1 MSLTQEVSHGASVYR
16 PRSSAQTSLYKLLV
30 ERFDHFEDIY
40 PERFTKSHGF
50 YRQVISHVVRN
61 YLWCGDLTQGFARV
75 RCPDCHHEYLLAF
88 SCRGRWFCPS
98 CHEKKVVQFGEQ
110 LRENILYPLPHRQY
124 VFSIPIILRKI
135 FLYNRKLLSILCKAA
150 ADSLLIFLRTVTG
163 LKDGIVGAVMTIQTF
178 GDYARWHPHIHAI
191 VADGLFR
198 RNGVFYVMPKTSL
211 KPLAELFRG
220 RLLQLLVKEGVID
233 NSFVAMLMKWKHTSG
248 FNVDNSVRIAK
259 GDEKGITA
267 LAQYI
272 IRNAFSMDKLSYNRD
287 TGMVVYRS
295 KMTHGKNKKNFS
307 ISTADEFIADIT
319 QHIPDK
325 SFQLVRYYG
334 WYSNRMRGERR
345 KLDGGDC
352 SEEQKSETIDISKLT
367 MLDVKDYKPR
377 RIPPPLWR
385 ECIKKVWEVD
395 PLICPHCQAE
405 MKIISFIVERKVI
418 RKILTHLKLW
428 SGNNIR
434 GSPFWAAKLK
444 SSSSHSRHERYYEP
458 VDDGWPG
465 YEEPVYNKD

>member
-1 MSLTQEVSHGASVYR
+1 MTLTRKVSRRASVYR
-16 PRSSAQTSLYKLLV
+16 PRSPTRTALYELLAT
-30 ERFDHFEDIY
+30 RFDYFEAIY
-40 PERFTKSHGF
+40 PERFSKSHGF
-50 YRQVISHVVRN
+50 YRSVISRVVHN

-124 VFSIPIILRKI
+124 VFSIPIILRKL
-135 FLYNRKLLSILCKAA
+135 FLYKRKLLSTLCKAA
-150 ADSLLIFLRTVTG
+150 ADSLQIFLRTVTG

-198 RNGVFYVMPKTSL
+198 RNGVFYVIRGTSL
-211 KPLAELFRG
+211 RPLAELFRA
-220 RLLQLLVKEGVID
+220 RLLKLLVKEGVID
-233 NSFVAMLMKWKHTSG
+233 DSLVAMLMKWKHTSG
-248 FNVDNSVRIAK
+248 FNVDNSVRISRD
-259 GDEKGITA
+259 DEKGITA

-272 IRNAFSMDKLSYNRD
+272 IRNPFSLDKLSYNQE
-287 TGMVVYRS
+287 TGMVVYKS

-319 QHIPDK
+319 QHIPEK

-345 KLDGGDC
+345 K
-352 SEEQKSETIDISKLT
+352 
-367 MLDVKDYKPR
+367 
-377 RIPPPLWR
+377 
-385 ECIKKVWEVD
+385 VWEVD
-395 PLICPHCQAE
+395 PLVCPHCQAE
-405 MKIISFIVERKVI
+405 MKIVSFIVERKVI

-428 SGNNIR
+428 TGNAIR
-434 GSPFWAAKLK
+434 GSPHWPGKVGASPTTSKQ
-444 SSSSHSRHERYYEP
+444 ERRYDP

-465 YEEPVYNKD
+465 YDEPVYGSD

>member
-1 MSLTQEVSHGASVYR
+1 MNLTQELSRKASVYR
-16 PRSSAQTSLYKLLV
+16 PRSPTQASLYKLLAN
-30 ERFDHFEDIY
+30 RFDHFETSY
-40 PERFTKSHGF
+40 PERFSKSHGF
-50 YRQVISHVVRN
+50 YRQVITQVVRN

-124 VFSIPIILRKI
+124 VFSIPIILRKL
-135 FLYNRKLLSILCKAA
+135 FLYNRKLLSTLCKAA
-150 ADSLLIFLRTVTG
+150 ADSLQIFLRIATG

-178 GDYARWHPHIHAI
+178 GDYAKWHPHIHAI

-198 RNGVFYVMPKTSL
+198 RNGVFYVMPQTSL
-211 KPLAELFRG
+211 KPLAELFRA
-220 RLLQLLVKEGVID
+220 RLLKLLVKEVVID
-233 NSFVAMLMKWKHTSG
+233 DSFVAMLMKWNHTSG
-248 FNVDNSVRIAK
+248 FNVDNSVRIAR

-272 IRNAFSMDKLSYNRD
+272 IRNPFSLDKLSYNQD
-287 TGMVVYRS
+287 TGMVVYKS

-319 QHIPDK
+319 QHIPEK

-345 KLDGGDC
+345 KLEDGDC
-352 SEEQKSETIDISKLT
+352 SGEHETEVVDIRKLT
-367 MLDVKDYKPR
+367 MIDVGEYRPR

-405 MKIISFIVERKVI
+405 MKILSFIVERKVI

-428 SGNNIR
+428 PGNDIR
-434 GSPFWAAKLK
+434 GSPSWPGKLRP
-444 SSSSHSRHERYYEP
+444 SSSSSRHERHYEP

-465 YEEPVYNKD
+465 YDEPVYGSD

>member
-1 MSLTQEVSHGASVYR
+1 MSLTQEFSHDVSVYR
-16 PRSSAQTSLYKLLV
+16 PRSPTQTALYKLLA
-30 ERFDHFEDIY
+30 ERFDHFETIY
-40 PERFTKSHGF
+40 RDRFTKSHGF
-50 YRQVISHVVRN
+50 YRQVINHVVRN
-61 YLWCGDLTQGFARV
+61 YLWCGNLTQGFARV
-75 RCPDCHHEYLLAF
+75 RCPDCHHEFLLAF

-124 VFSIPIILRKI
+124 VFSIPIILRKF
-135 FLYNRKLLSILCKAA
+135 FLYNRKLLSTLCKAA
-150 ADSLLIFLRTVTG
+150 ADSLQIFLRTVTG

-198 RNGVFYVMPKTSL
+198 RNGVFYVMPRASL
-211 KPLAELFRG
+211 NPLAELFRA
-220 RLLQLLVKEGVID
+220 RLLRLMVKEGVID
-233 NSFVAMLMKWKHTSG
+233 DSFVAMLMKWNHTSG
-248 FNVDNSVRIAK
+248 FNVDNSVRIDR
-259 GDEKGITA
+259 GDKKGITA
-267 LAQYI
+267 LGQYI
-272 IRNAFSMDKLSYNRD
+272 IRNPFSLNKLSYNRE
-287 TGMVVYRS
+287 TGMVVYKS

-307 ISTADEFIADIT
+307 IKTADEFIADIT
-319 QHIPDK
+319 QHIPEK

-345 KLDGGDC
+345 KLNGESGDGKQ
-352 SEEQKSETIDISKLT
+352 ERETVDISKLT
-367 MLDVKDYKPR
+367 MIDVKDYKPR

-418 RKILTHLKLW
+418 RKILNHLKLW
-428 SGNNIR
+428 PGNEIR
-434 GSPFWAAKLK
+434 GSPHWAGKNGTSQAAPRQK
-444 SSSSHSRHERYYEP
+444 RHYEP
-458 VDDGWPG
+458 FDDGWPG
-465 YEEPVYNKD
+465 YEEPVYSRD